1 MNNLPDPKVQKKIY
15 DLIVKNPG
23 LYLSKIAELLDMK
36 ISLVEYYLLLME
48 KDKILTV
55 VKETDFERYYVEQ
68 KKVGIQDTRVAD
80 IREKIY
86 DIISKNPGLHLSKI
100 AEMLNMRTSLA
111 EYHLNHLEKNNRII
125 AVKEGGYYKRYYTE
139 ESEVIDK
146 EKKIIALLRQEIPL
160 KIVLF
165 LLKNPNAKYKEIQE
179 HLDMS
184 APRLSYHLN
193 KLAKNGMINVPTI
206 DVKGYSLKNKKEIVK
221 FLKKYKLY
229 TVTENFKDMWTQLDY
244 YDRDGSF
251 SKKPPSMFFG
261 ELKPS

>member
-1 MNNLPDPKVQKKIY
+1 MSDLPDSEIQKKIY
-15 DLIVKNPG
+15 DLISKNPG

-36 ISLVEYYLLLME
+36 ISLVEFYLLRME
-48 KDKILTV
+48 KDRILTV
-55 VKETDFERYYVEQ
+55 VKETGFGRYYVE
-68 KKVGIQDTRVAD
+68 KKEVGIQGTRIAD
-80 IREKIY
+80 VREKIY
-86 DIISKNPGLHLSKI
+86 GLISKNPGLHLSKI
-100 AEMLNMRTSLA
+100 AEMLNMRISLA
-111 EYHLNHLEKNNRII
+111 EYHLNYLEKTNRII

-139 ESEVIDK
+139 ESEVGDK

-179 HLDMS
+179 HLNMS

-193 KLAKNGMINVPTI
+193 KLTKNGIINVPSF

-221 FLKKYKLY
+221 FLKKYKFHA
-229 TVTENFKDMWTQLDY
+229 VIESFKDMWAQLDY

-251 SKKPPSMFFG
+251 SKKPPTMFF
-261 ELKPS
+261 EESKLS